1 MTGMGQPL
9 RYVCCFCGEG
19 VANEAPREMVLRL
32 PEDASQQLYC
42 HEVCL
47 RRALHP
53 SVPVG
58 L

>member
-1 MTGMGQPL
+1 MGQPL

>member
-1 MTGMGQPL
+1 MGQPL
-9 RYVCCFCGEG
+9 RYVCCFGGEG

-42 HEVCL
+42 HEACL